1 VRGPGASRGYSAR
14 PRFMRPAAS
23 GYHQLMNGTS
33 EISRPGKRRR
43 HKRDSPWLPVMARL
57 WKRGW
62 GARRIAAALS
72 DLSAKGCRDW
82 LAGGADP
89 DSLDDFSEPGASH
102 LPWTARQVRH
112 WMMYRGRRRREG
124 QPRRRPRPPH
134 PDERGC
140 DPRRR
145 YASERGWLFALPA
158 WEEGEGWVGGVELSR
173 RDVDVL
179 CCLRDH
185 GPMTRGQIADAL
197 QLHGGR
203 RRLLRRSGESVL
215 GRLRRAG
222 IVEVAGRAGG
232 RWNNRAIYAL
242 AGEAGQPPDA
252 ANERL

>member
-14 PRFMRPAAS
+14 PRFMRTGAGRYS
-23 GYHQLMNGTS
+23 SEMNGNS

-62 GARRIAAALS
+62 SARRVAAVLS
-72 DLSAKGCRDW
+72 DLSARGCRDW
-82 LAGGADP
+82 LASGADP
-89 DSLDDFSEPGASH
+89 DSLDDFSEPGSSH

-112 WMMYRGRRRREG
+112 WMMYCGRRRRPG
-124 QPRRRPRPPH
+124 RPRRRPRPVH

-145 YASERGWLFALPA
+145 YASERGWLHALPA
-158 WEEGEGWVGGVELSR
+158 WQEGAGWVGGVELSR

-179 CCLRDH
+179 CALRER
-185 GPMTRGQIADAL
+185 GPLMRGQIADAL
-197 QLHGGR
+197 QLHGTA
-203 RRLLRRSGESVL
+203 RRLYNRR
-215 GRLRRAG
+215 GRPILAKLRRAG
-222 IVEVAGRAGG
+222 LVEVVGWSDCRPLYGLRDTHRG
-232 RWNNRAIYAL
+232 SP
-242 AGEAGQPPDA
+242 QPRDA